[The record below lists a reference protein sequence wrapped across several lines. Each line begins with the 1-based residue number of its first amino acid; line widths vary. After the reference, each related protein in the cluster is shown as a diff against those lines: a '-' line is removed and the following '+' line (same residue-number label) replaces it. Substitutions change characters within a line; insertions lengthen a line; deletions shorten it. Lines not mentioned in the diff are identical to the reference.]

1 MKTSKLFGL
10 ALLAISLCFTA
21 CDEIRTPAGINADL
35 DGDGIIDGTHPSHP
49 STPSIRPYKID
60 MAGVQGFAI
69 VENTSKSPRTKAD
82 INGDGVDDDMPNG
95 NESEAVNTSPYALY
109 TIDENG
115 ELHVSIF
122 YFEVVQSENGET
134 DASYTEV
141 MKEVSNALQIVP
153 SLVTDLGK
161 YILFSGCQY
170 QILDSDI
177 SDEARAIC
185 ESFVQSKGWVYQ
197 DVTYMIRKSDGALF
211 DLSGQSIFCY
221 TAHDELDAGSYYPKY
236 EGPESYIPQAT
247 YLTSQQN
254 NLFVLGGNPH
264 AVYRVEDNGD
274 AVDFRQMTQHIDNRC
289 LFSIDA
295 TENIY
300 IAELH
305 SQIRELDIYGA
316 NGGFNLHQFNSYTW
330 IFDRIIDESGTPFI
344 FIASDYSE
352 FLSARLINC
361 SVEFISKQEFNGQE
375 FRYKE
380 SIYVGCNDNFYNWC
394 DYCSILSYN
403 KNTHQWSL
411 RNISNDIQQILEAD
425 YDTIV
430 YGSKTYCATV
440 KGSSIEVI
448 KIDFSSETYRTYS
461 LDIDMSSIIP
471 TSYGGHMRQDV
482 PYMTIKGRSPIN
494 GAEVLFTIDLISG
507 VNNSTFAQDGRNVVS
522 FFRIN

>member
-21 CDEIRTPAGINADL
+21 CDV
-35 DGDGIIDGTHPSHP
+35 IDVTHPSHP

-122 YFEVVQSENGET
+122 YFEVVQSENGDT

-177 SDEARAIC
+177 SDEARSIC
-185 ESFVQSKGWVYQ
+185 ESFIQSKGWVYQ

-221 TAHDELDAGSYYPKY
+221 TAHDELDAGFYYPKY

-274 AVDFRQMTQHIDNRC
+274 AVDFRQMTQYIDNKC

-305 SQIRELDIYGA
+305 SDIRELDIYGA
-316 NGGFNLHQFNSYTW
+316 NGGFNLYQFNSYTW

-440 KGSSIEVI
+440 KGNSIEVI

-494 GAEVLFTIDLISG
+494 GAEVSFTIDLISG
-507 VNNSTFAQDGRNVVS
+507 VNNSSFAQDGRNVVS